1 MVGSLVAVSCGI
13 VFGANNKT
21 ASLGCATVHSLDE
34 INHFLLAVD
43 GPVDFVIIACAKI
56 DHNMLVSVEKH
67 NSARIIELVHLVKV
81 GYLSRV
87 DQVHDGKVFDALG
100 YTKECLVHYHTRFV
114 PVMSKAQNYDAVFFR
129 QNGLID
135 MPPCMVRVK
144 SRTCG

>member
-43 GPVDFVIIACAKI
+43 SPVDFVIVACAKI

-67 NSARIIELVHLVKV
+67 NSARIIEL
-81 GYLSRV
+81 GNQ
-87 DQVHDGKVFDALG
+87 D
-100 YTKECLVHYHTRFV
+100 
-114 PVMSKAQNYDAVFFR
+114 
-129 QNGLID
+129 
-135 MPPCMVRVK
+135 
-144 SRTCG
+144 

>member
-43 GPVDFVIIACAKI
+43 GPVDFVIVACAKI

-67 NSARIIELVHLVKV
+67 NSARIIELVHFVKV
-81 GYLSRV
+81 GHLSRV

-100 YTKECLVHYHTRFV
+100 HTKECLVHYHTGFI
-114 PVMSKAQNYDAVFFR
+114 PVMSKAQNHDAVFFR
-129 QNGLID
+129 
-135 MPPCMVRVK
+135 
-144 SRTCG
+144 